1 MRTPT
6 QLRAAA
12 MPLRAQRAD
21 DRAQPQEEEIV
32 VIEPL
37 SRRSLAAFAT
47 AAALAG
53 WSSDS
58 HALTKMDKLEMG
70 RKRGTKTGQSSVRGA
85 PEKGGLRGSD
95 SSTIDKSK
103 MTGN

>member
-32 VIEPL
+32 FL
-37 SRRSLAAFAT
+37 SHS
-47 AAALAG
+47 AAAASQLWPWAPPLRAG
-53 WSSDS
+53 RRI
-58 HALTKMDKLEMG
+58 L
-70 RKRGTKTGQSSVRGA
+70 
-85 PEKGGLRGSD
+85 
-95 SSTIDKSK
+95 
-103 MTGN
+103 